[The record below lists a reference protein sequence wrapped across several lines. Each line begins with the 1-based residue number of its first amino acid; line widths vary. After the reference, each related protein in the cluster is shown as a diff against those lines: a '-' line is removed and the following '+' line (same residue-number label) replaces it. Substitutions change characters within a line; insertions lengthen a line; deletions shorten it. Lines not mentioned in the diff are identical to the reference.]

1 MRPTKF
7 HTLALW
13 ALCLLNL
20 YMTLGQQTIIKGVL
34 LEQRKLSA
42 VAGATIQLEG
52 RDLIVESDEQ
62 GRFELHF
69 DFDGTQM
76 LLISKEDFSSL
87 SIPLKSGSLL
97 LDLGTI
103 YLEKDGFRAQS
114 DQMIAL
120 SEIQLLQE
128 DDIVTNP
135 EILRA
140 TRDVFLTRA
149 AFDFRQGFFRIRGYD
164 SRQSEVLFNG
174 SPMNKLIDGRPD
186 WNHWG
191 GLNDITRNQDL
202 SYGLAPSE
210 YGFGGLLG
218 ITNTDTRISN
228 FRPGARLSSSF
239 SNRTYS
245 GRVMFTYSSNKSGG
259 PLRFAFSSSRRWG
272 NQGYVEGTLYDAY
285 AFYGGLELALGKK
298 NTVLLS
304 SFMSKN
310 SRGRSAP
317 LTSEV
322 FDLMGNRYNPY
333 WGEQSGKLRNSRVRS
348 INEPFFS
355 IHHFYRGKWLRFT
368 GGIVFQKGVRSS
380 SRLAYFNAPNP
391 DPAYYRYL
399 PSYYVN
405 SSIGANFF
413 SSLQAKEAFLSNP
426 QIDWALLYQANN
438 NENRAGRASYL
449 LQDDVVQTETVTMS
463 SQINLKF
470 PKKLR
475 LDLNAIYKR
484 SNLSNFARIEDL
496 LGAVYHLDVDP
507 FSNTRNDL
515 NGNPEKRHGDSFGYS
530 YDFYSTQKKASAQ
543 IRWDRRKWDAFLNGG
558 YEQRVFQREGH
569 FRNERYPEASLGNSE
584 NLSFTG
590 LGLKAGLSH
599 DLNGRHRI
607 GINFLRR
614 WEPPTLGQ
622 VFLDPRERNT
632 LVSGTDN
639 ERQTSAELNY
649 LFRTQKFNGRLSGFY
664 TRFQNG
670 TERTFFY
677 VDTGLGSD
685 FVQEVSSGLDRLHAG
700 VEFGSTYKFSPSVK
714 LTFVAGIG
722 KYRYAS
728 NPDIVLNFDNS
739 SPEES
744 LVPGQ
749 EELDLGEARLQDLNL
764 PLGPQQAYAIGIE
777 YRDPKFWWVGVS
789 TNYLLRNYAAI
800 SKINRTASFFLNPD
814 TGEPFSDIREETLA
828 ALLRQTRLDD
838 AYLLNFVCGKSWR
851 IKKQYLSVFLSL
863 NNLFD
868 NIFRTGGFEQSRNG
882 NYGQLLQD
890 NLSGTPLFGNKYWYS
905 FGRTYFLNLAIN
917 F

>member
-13 ALCLLNL
+13 PLCLLNSF
-20 YMTLGQQTIIKGVL
+20 MILGQQTIIKGVL
-34 LEQRKLSA
+34 LEQRTLTA
-42 VAGATIQLEG
+42 VTGALIQLEG
-52 RDLIVESDEQ
+52 SDLRVKSDEK
-62 GRFELHF
+62 GRFELQV
-69 DFDGTQM
+69 DLDGTQT
-76 LLISKEDFSSL
+76 LLFSSEDFVSL
-87 SIPLKSGSLL
+87 RIPLKSGPLL

-103 YLEKDGFRAQS
+103 YMERDGIRAQA
-114 DQMIAL
+114 DHMIAL

-164 SRQSEVLFNG
+164 SRQSDVLFNG
-174 SPMNKLIDGRPD
+174 SPMNKVIDGRPD

-191 GLNDITRNQDL
+191 GLNDVTRNQDM

-239 SNRTYS
+239 SNRTYT
-245 GRVMFTYSSNKSGG
+245 GRVMFTYSSSRSSG
-259 PLRFAFSSSRRWG
+259 PLLFAFSSSRRWG
-272 NQGYVEGTLYDAY
+272 NQGFVDGTLYDAY
-285 AFYGGLELALGKK
+285 AFYGGLELALGKT
-298 NTVLLS
+298 NTLLLS
-304 SFMSKN
+304 AFMSKN

-317 LTSEV
+317 LTTEV
-322 FDLMGNRYNPY
+322 FELLGNRYNPY
-333 WGEQSGKLRNSRVRS
+333 WGEQAGKLRNSRVRS

-355 IHHFYRGKWLRFT
+355 LHHFYRAKWLGFT
-368 GGIVFQKGVRSS
+368 SGIVFQRGTRSS

-391 DPAYYRYL
+391 DPAYYRNL

-405 SSIGANFF
+405 SSVGANFF
-413 SSLQAKEAFLSNP
+413 SSLQAKEAFILNP
-426 QIDWALLYQANN
+426 QIDWALLYQANS

-449 LQDDVVQTETVTMS
+449 LQDDVVETQTLTIS
-463 SQINLKF
+463 SQINLRISKQ
-470 PKKLR
+470 LR
-475 LDLNAIYKR
+475 VDLNAVYKQ
-484 SNLSNFARIEDL
+484 SNSANFARIDDL
-496 LGAVYHLDVDP
+496 LGAVFHLDVGP

-515 NGNPEKRHGDSFGYS
+515 NGKLEKRQGDNFGYS
-530 YDFYSTQKKASAQ
+530 YDFNSVLKKASAQ
-543 IRWDRRKWDAFLNGG
+543 IRWDSRKWDAFLTGG
-558 YEQRVFQREGH
+558 YEQRDFQRQGL
-569 FRNERYPEASLGNSE
+569 FINERYPEASLGNSE
-584 NLSFTG
+584 KVPFTG

-599 DLNGRHRI
+599 DLNGRHRF

-632 LVSGTDN
+632 LVSGADN
-639 ERQTSAELNY
+639 EMQTSTEMNY
-649 LFRTQKFNGRLSGFY
+649 LFRMEQFSGRLSGFY

-670 TERTFFY
+670 TDRTFFY

-685 FVQEVSSGLDRLHAG
+685 FVQEVSNRLDRLHMG
-700 VEFGSTYKFSPSVK
+700 LEFGSTYKFSPSVK

-728 NPDIVLNFDNS
+728 NPDVELNFDNS

-749 EELDLGEARLQDLNL
+749 EEVDLGEAHLKDLNL

-789 TNYLLRNYAAI
+789 TNYL
-800 SKINRTASFFLNPD
+800 
-814 TGEPFSDIREETLA
+814 
-828 ALLRQTRLDD
+828 
-838 AYLLNFVCGKSWR
+838 
-851 IKKQYLSVFLSL
+851 
-863 NNLFD
+863 
-868 NIFRTGGFEQSRNG
+868 
-882 NYGQLLQD
+882 
-890 NLSGTPLFGNKYWYS
+890 
-905 FGRTYFLNLAIN
+905 
-917 F
+917 